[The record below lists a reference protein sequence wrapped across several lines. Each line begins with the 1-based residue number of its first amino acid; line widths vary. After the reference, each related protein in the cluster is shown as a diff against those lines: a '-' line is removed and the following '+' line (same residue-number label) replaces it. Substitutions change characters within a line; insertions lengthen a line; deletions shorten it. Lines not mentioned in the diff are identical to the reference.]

1 MFWLGTHPSDNGSPL
16 LCHLS
21 AFLPLFLLLLLFCL
35 SVSVL
40 TGRLARSLFPP
51 WWLVCDVPNCLSF
64 FPPNKQTK
72 SYSLP
77 PLFRFHSGSFST
89 PVLSQRAV
97 YLVKRYTAAKL
108 SRLAQKNQSPKPRYV
123 CAGCTLHSTF
133 SVSSLIQLP
142 TTVRAWEKR
151 SLNCPLPFGTI
162 KIKSPS
168 MLLRLYC
175 AVVTAFPG
183 F

>member
-1 MFWLGTHPSDNGSPL
+1 MSLVSLSPLIPPPPLLPLSVRANGSSGPEPVSSL
-16 LCHLS
+16 VARLRC
-21 AFLPLFLLLLLFCL
+21 PQLFL
-35 SVSVL
+35 
-40 TGRLARSLFPP
+40 
-51 WWLVCDVPNCLSF
+51 F
-64 FPPNKQTK
+64 FFLQTNKQTK

-108 SRLAQKNQSPKPRYV
+108 SHLAQKNQSPKPRYV
-123 CAGCTLHSTF
+123 CTGCTLHSTF

-168 MLLRLYC
+168 MLWRLYC

>member
-1 MFWLGTHPSDNGSPL
+1 MSLVSLSPLIPPPPPLLPLSVRANGSSGPE
-16 LCHLS
+16 
-21 AFLPLFLLLLLFCL
+21 P
-35 SVSVL
+35 VSSLVA
-40 TGRLARSLFPP
+40 RLRCPQLSLFF
-51 WWLVCDVPNCLSF
+51 SSKQT
-64 FPPNKQTK
+64 NKQTK